1 MKLIYVNR
9 IATHSDIL
17 QKPENDPVDIVF
29 RCFRRAYPIDML
41 KKYRL
46 LMSRYFCV
54 QSSSDSRSASR
65 PITVITPRTTLVT
78 SMKSP
83 SSLSTH
89 TAVRQSS
96 RERVQGR
103 TAFLRFLPR
112 SSRNPRVPALHQRL
126 RRMLSPR

>member
-9 IATHSDIL
+9 IAAHSDIF
-17 QKPENDPVDIVF
+17 QKSETDPIDIVF
-29 RCFRRAYPIDML
+29 RCFRWVYPIDML

-89 TAVRQSS
+89 KAAHRSS
-96 RERVQGR
+96 RERVPGR
-103 TAFLRFLPR
+103 TAFPRFLPR
-112 SSRNPRVPALHQRL
+112 SSRNREVPALHRKL
-126 RRMLSPR
+126 RRMPSQR